1 MLNRSK
7 LWATGL
13 LVAMFVTGAA
23 VGGGMSG
30 AWRGNSGN
38 TDDRGWDSTDR
49 GRPPSYAERL
59 DAHLDLTESQRSA
72 VDSIL
77 ARRESDMAEF
87 WQEVRPKFDALRDT
101 IRIRIMD
108 VLTEEQQQKYRELLE
123 HGSRRGERDREN
135 RTHN

>member
-23 VGGGMSG
+23 VGGSMSQ
-30 AWRGNSGN
+30 AWEGNSGN
-38 TDDRGWDSTDR
+38 ADDSGQGSTDR
-49 GRPPSYAERL
+49 ERPSYAERL
-59 DAHLDLTESQRSA
+59 EAHLDLTESQRSA

-77 ARRESDMAEF
+77 ARQASDMEAF

-101 IRIRIMD
+101 IRIKIMG

>member
-23 VGGGMSG
+23 VGGGMSQ
-30 AWRGNSGN
+30 AWGGNSGN
-38 TDDRGWDSTDR
+38 ADDSGRASTDPER
-49 GRPPSYAERL
+49 PSYAERL

-77 ARRESDMAEF
+77 ARQASDMEAF

-101 IRIRIMD
+101 IRIKIMD
-108 VLTEEQQQKYRELLE
+108 VLTEEQQQKFRELLE

>member
-23 VGGGMSG
+23 VGGGMSQ
-30 AWRGNSGN
+30 AWGGNSDNADGGG
-38 TDDRGWDSTDR
+38 RDSTESER
-49 GRPPSYAERL
+49 PSYAERL
-59 DAHLDLTESQRSA
+59 EAHLDLTESQRSA

-77 ARRESDMAEF
+77 ARQESDMAEF

-101 IRIRIMD
+101 IRTKIMD

-123 HGSRRGERDREN
+123 DGSRRGERDREN

>member
-23 VGGGMSG
+23 VGGGMSRWG
-30 AWRGNSGN
+30 GTGDN
-38 TDDRGWDSTDR
+38 TGDPGQDSTNR
-49 GRPPSYAERL
+49 ARPSYVERL
-59 DAHLDLTESQRSA
+59 TAYLDLTENQQ
-72 VDSIL
+72 VEVQSIL
-77 ARRESDMAEF
+77 ARRESDMAEL
-87 WQEVRPKFDALRDT
+87 WEDVRPKYDALRDT
-101 IRIRIMD
+101 IRTKIMD
-108 VLTEEQQQKYRELLE
+108 VLTEEQQQKYRELQE

>member
-13 LVAMFVTGAA
+13 LVAMFATGAA
-23 VGGGMSG
+23 VGGGMSQ
-30 AWRGNSGN
+30 AWRGNGDSSGE
-38 TDDRGWDSTDR
+38 GGQDSTSR
-49 GRPPSYAERL
+49 VRPSYVERL
-59 DAHLDLTESQRSA
+59 TEHLVLTESQQA
-72 VDSIL
+72 EVEAIL
-77 ARRESDMAEF
+77 ARRESDMAGL

-101 IRIRIMD
+101 IRTKIMD